1 MKKLFVSAFVS
12 MFTLTACYGA
22 DNSPTPAPV
31 AKPAPVAAPVAAPAK
46 APNRAEVAPG
56 AKTKEICTDIIG
68 KDGKV
73 IIDPATKKPKQTCK
87 TIKIHKKAETVTSG
101 ADPTSKKK

>member
-1 MKKLFVSAFVS
+1 MKKLFVSAFIS

-22 DNSPTPAPV
+22 DNSPAPAGV
-31 AKPAPVAAPVAAPAK
+31 TKPAPVAAPPK
-46 APNRAEVAPG
+46 APNRSEVAPG
-56 AKTKEICTDIIG
+56 AKTKEICTDMIG

-73 IIDPATKKPKQTCK
+73 IIDPVTKKPKQTCK